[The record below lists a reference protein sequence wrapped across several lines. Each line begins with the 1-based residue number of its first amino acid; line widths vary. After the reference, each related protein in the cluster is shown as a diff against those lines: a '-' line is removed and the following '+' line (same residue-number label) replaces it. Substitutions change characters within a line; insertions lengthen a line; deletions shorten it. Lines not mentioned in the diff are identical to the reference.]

1 MTDDIRVTHSERYGD
16 LLTALKRQK
25 PTEELISR
33 FVKAHLALYS
43 NGVEFD
49 EQKLI
54 DQLKADLILY
64 ADFQKPDVF
73 EDQNLKPE
81 PWLEEN
87 RDTIKWLYWER
98 YAEYLRRDNFNP
110 HALDDLDATTDL
122 ILGGLQNP
130 SLEGNW
136 DSRGMVVGYI
146 QSGKTA
152 NYTGLICK
160 AADAG
165 YKLIIVLAGVH
176 NDLRDQTQQRI
187 DSGFIGTKKAEEVK
201 EPVGVGLISLEHKE
215 LRKEIPLEVNCLTS
229 STINGD
235 FKKPN
240 SQNRL
245 NISPNGSPYCLVV
258 KKNVSVLK
266 NLNEW
271 IDDLAVGS
279 RIPGKVLDIPL
290 LLIDDE
296 ADHASL
302 NTRKYEKSENQG
314 ENDITSTNKYIRAI
328 LHKFQKSAYV
338 GYTATPYANV
348 FIDPDA
354 KSEKYG
360 ADIFPRN
367 FIISMPEPPG
377 YFGSNIVF
385 GKEAIADDD
394 DFYPGI
400 VPVDDDHILIPRDRR
415 TDSTFVPKQM
425 SPSLREAILSF
436 ILATAVRTVRNEHVN
451 KVIHNSMLIHVSRY
465 VAASGANSDSEELQ
479 TGISEL
485 VNTEL
490 RNMRADLV
498 FPDSDRYAE
507 FKELWETSF
516 YPRSESIRR
525 NTSDYLCYDVSWEQV
540 RPILKNIVRSI
551 EIRVLSGANKKDK
564 LDYDNYK
571 KTGLNVIAIGGDKL
585 SRGLTLEGLT
595 TSYFLR
601 SAGTYDSL
609 LQMGRWFG
617 FRVGYVDVCRI
628 YTTADMIRK
637 FRLINVA
644 DEHLRKQFRDMNEQE
659 KTPLNYG
666 LKIIQNDPRFRI
678 TSQNKMRK
686 NTKHVGNPYA
696 GSLKQTY
703 KFVVS
708 PDVIKD
714 NFQIIEQFISEIER
728 EVPHTLL
735 KNKDYIWRDVP
746 ADLLLDYMQKVFV
759 HPELG
764 MGTPLYQYIR
774 EQSSDEK
781 SPELTHWNVVL
792 VNNSAQNAV
801 KGNIAGLDVGYT
813 IRNPEKEI
821 DPEVE
826 GEYTYS
832 KHTILNAPSDEAI
845 DMDGE
850 WKGVKGSEIRTQRPV
865 TKGLL
870 LIYPITWTK
879 RSPKN
884 ATPLIG
890 LAYSFPLSNT
900 AASNEFIGNSTYS
913 KYIGLEE

>member
-1 MTDDIRVTHSERYGD
+1 MTDDIRVTHSEIYGD

-201 EPVGVGLISLEHKE
+201 EPVGVGLISLEHKA

-302 NTRKYEKSENQG
+302 
-314 ENDITSTNKYIRAI
+314 I
-328 LHKFQKSAYV
+328 
-338 GYTATPYANV
+338 
-348 FIDPDA
+348 
-354 KSEKYG
+354 
-360 ADIFPRN
+360 
-367 FIISMPEPPG
+367 PE
-377 YFGSNIVF
+377 
-385 GKEAIADDD
+385 
-394 DFYPGI
+394 
-400 VPVDDDHILIPRDRR
+400 
-415 TDSTFVPKQM
+415 
-425 SPSLREAILSF
+425 
-436 ILATAVRTVRNEHVN
+436 
-451 KVIHNSMLIHVSRY
+451 
-465 VAASGANSDSEELQ
+465 
-479 TGISEL
+479 
-485 VNTEL
+485 
-490 RNMRADLV
+490 NMR
-498 FPDSDRYAE
+498 S
-507 FKELWETSF
+507 
-516 YPRSESIRR
+516 PR
-525 NTSDYLCYDVSWEQV
+525 
-540 RPILKNIVRSI
+540 
-551 EIRVLSGANKKDK
+551 IRV
-564 LDYDNYK
+564 
-571 KTGLNVIAIGGDKL
+571 
-585 SRGLTLEGLT
+585 
-595 TSYFLR
+595 
-601 SAGTYDSL
+601 
-609 LQMGRWFG
+609 
-617 FRVGYVDVCRI
+617 RI
-628 YTTADMIRK
+628 I
-637 FRLINVA
+637 
-644 DEHLRKQFRDMNEQE
+644 
-659 KTPLNYG
+659 
-666 LKIIQNDPRFRI
+666 
-678 TSQNKMRK
+678 
-686 NTKHVGNPYA
+686 
-696 GSLKQTY
+696 
-703 KFVVS
+703 
-708 PDVIKD
+708 
-714 NFQIIEQFISEIER
+714 
-728 EVPHTLL
+728 
-735 KNKDYIWRDVP
+735 
-746 ADLLLDYMQKVFV
+746 
-759 HPELG
+759 
-764 MGTPLYQYIR
+764 
-774 EQSSDEK
+774 
-781 SPELTHWNVVL
+781 
-792 VNNSAQNAV
+792 
-801 KGNIAGLDVGYT
+801 
-813 IRNPEKEI
+813 
-821 DPEVE
+821 
-826 GEYTYS
+826 
-832 KHTILNAPSDEAI
+832 
-845 DMDGE
+845 
-850 WKGVKGSEIRTQRPV
+850 
-865 TKGLL
+865 
-870 LIYPITWTK
+870 
-879 RSPKN
+879 
-884 ATPLIG
+884 
-890 LAYSFPLSNT
+890 
-900 AASNEFIGNSTYS
+900 
-913 KYIGLEE
+913 